1 LLSAT
6 SGFPAGHASNGVG
19 RPILSVDDLLA
30 SILSTR
36 NDDELDDVVHQLKPS
51 QLNAAVKQVEISTK
65 SFLLSLMRRQN
76 KLECL
81 ALKILSSQVLKFEG
95 NA

>member
-6 SGFPAGHASNGVG
+6 SGFPAGHASNG
-19 RPILSVDDLLA
+19 RPTLSVDDLLT

-65 SFLLSLMRRQN
+65 PLLLSLMRRQN
-76 KLECL
+76 KLEGL
-81 ALKILSSQVLKFEG
+81 PLEILSSQGLKI
-95 NA
+95 